1 MDIEN
6 YSANRRQKKGTGM
19 VQRTAF
25 GFSST
30 DPICRLTSKEY
41 RWSQANSEKWKK
53 LGLATGY
60 KTLNS
65 CDMAQVV
72 CGAFDKPFFT
82 MLTRALVIILVI
94 LAIAG
99 FGYAQP
105 SGAPGGPPVQD
116 QDTVTRLQIYLD
128 EHSFGPGKIDGRWG
142 DFVGKALQRFQA
154 ANGRQPSGQIDAALP
169 QELQK
174 ISPVYSTYKLTDGD
188 LHWVGKV
195 PTTPARMAHLK
206 KILYRSAL
214 DFISERYHADP
225 TFIQKLNSGTNLNHL
240 KIGSTVRVPN
250 VQPFQ
255 IESIQPVPDLP
266 PRPEFAHRI
275 IKVDT
280 KNRMLDLVDADH
292 VVASF
297 PITPGSKNLPA
308 PIGTWKIEKVT
319 TMPIFRWD
327 EAMLKHGRRSGHF
340 YTIAPGPRNPVGI
353 VWIGLNK
360 KGIGIHGTDSP
371 DTIGRSASHG
381 CIRLANWDAA
391 RVVNQVTVGMTV
403 EIY

>member
-1 MDIEN
+1 MGGLE
-6 YSANRRQKKGTGM
+6 RTQK
-19 VQRTAF
+19 
-25 GFSST
+25 
-30 DPICRLTSKEY
+30 
-41 RWSQANSEKWKK
+41 KWKK

-65 CDMAQVV
+65 CDMALVV

-174 ISPVYSTYKLTDGD
+174 ISPVYSTYKLTEGD

-195 PTTPARMAHLK
+195 PATPARMAHLK

-240 KIGSTVRVPN
+240 KIGSAVRVPN

-280 KNRMLDLVDADH
+280 KNRMLDLVDANR

-297 PITPGSKNLPA
+297 PITPGSKSLPA

-327 EAMLKHGRRSGHF
+327 EAMLQHGSRSGHY